1 MFALFDGGHTKT
13 YAGAMTFAFF
23 EWFAVSAAGLVGSF
37 SFDVAAKT
45 KRAAELLQQSD
56 DSETTGK
63 ANGLA
68 MTNLDAAT
76 TGGGGSASAT
86 ETSNPT
92 VALAPSEAR
101 PDDAACA
108 HVAGHAFE
116 PDNTPEDPELEI
128 ELRVGDQIE
137 VLERFLDDSP
147 DWWQG
152 RNERTGKVG
161 YFPANHVSPKD
172 VAAVRAVAAEGP
184 AAAAEGPAG
193 VEDAPLVGAAAAV
206 EEIAATVS
214 AAPMFG
220 VPAEEAPA
228 DAAGGAVAEGA
239 PVLVAAPS
247 AVEI

>member
-1 MFALFDGGHTKT
+1 MRGGRGPPSHAALCKQCKKGLP
-13 YAGAMTFAFF
+13 
-23 EWFAVSAAGLVGSF
+23 AVF
-37 SFDVAAKT
+37 RT
-45 KRAAELLQQSD
+45 KR
-56 DSETTGK
+56 SEP
-63 ANGLA
+63 
-68 MTNLDAAT
+68 
-76 TGGGGSASAT
+76 AS
-86 ETSNPT
+86 
-92 VALAPSEAR
+92 
-101 PDDAACA
+101 
-108 HVAGHAFE
+108 
-116 PDNTPEDPELEI
+116 
-128 ELRVGDQIE
+128 
-137 VLERFLDDSP
+137 DSP
-147 DWWQG
+147 DWWKG

-214 AAPMFG
+214 AAPMFD

-247 AVEI
+247 AVEM